1 MSKEMT
7 ESSLETSERRERRNV
22 AVLFYMHAILG
33 SQMPINII
41 LGGLAGFALADNKA
55 LATLPLS
62 LMVLVSMF
70 TAAPAS
76 LFMGR
81 FGRRAGFL
89 VGAFAGALG
98 GTISAL
104 ALVAGRFELLLVG
117 TACSG
122 IYQST
127 QGYFRFAAT
136 DTASEAFRPKAISWV
151 LAGGLLS
158 ALLGP
163 EVVRTTADFF
173 APVPFAGAYASIVLI
188 NLMGAVGILFLDI
201 PTPQRADDKRSSGR
215 PLSSIFRQPGTIVAV
230 LCAMVSYGLMTLV
243 MTSTSLAMDAS
254 GYPTAR
260 AADVVRWHAVAM
272 YAPSFFTGSIIS
284 RFGHVKV
291 ISLGL
296 VLLGIGGVIAINGVT
311 LWNFY
316 LALISL
322 GLGWNLGFI
331 GSTSLLGLTHSA
343 DEQAKVQGLNDF
355 LVFGFVTIA
364 SFSSGAL
371 LHAYGWSTVQ
381 MAMLP
386 PLLIATAALLWL
398 SIAHS
403 NRPSVAGAGP
413 AQE

>member
-1 MSKEMT
+1 MT
-7 ESSLETSERRERRNV
+7 DIPLEISERRERRNV

-76 LFMGR
+76 FFMRR

-98 GTISAL
+98 GAISAL
-104 ALVAGRFELLLVG
+104 ALVTGRFELLLLG

-127 QGYFRFAAT
+127 QGFFRFAAT
-136 DTASEAFRPKAISWV
+136 DTASETFRPKAISWV
-151 LAGGLLS
+151 LAGGLVA
-158 ALLGP
+158 ALFGP

-188 NLMGAVGILFLDI
+188 NLMGAAGVLFLDI
-201 PTPQRADDKRSSGR
+201 PTPERAGNKRSSGR
-215 PLSSIFRQPGTIVAV
+215 PLSSIFRQPRTIVAV

-254 GYPTAR
+254 GYPTDR

-284 RFGHVKV
+284 RLGHTKV
-291 ISLGL
+291 IALGL
-296 VLLGIGGVIAINGVT
+296 VLLAIAGAIAISGVAV
-311 LWNFY
+311 WNYY

-322 GLGWNLGFI
+322 GLGWNFGFI
-331 GSTSLLGLTHSA
+331 GSTSLLGLTHTV

-371 LHAYGWSTVQ
+371 LHAFGWATVQ
-381 MAMLP
+381 IAMLP
-386 PLLIATAALLWL
+386 PLLVAAAALLWL
-398 SIAHS
+398 SVTQS
-403 NRPSVAGAGP
+403 NRPSIAGADP

>member
-1 MSKEMT
+1 MTKIPLEM
-7 ESSLETSERRERRNV
+7 SERRERRNV

-76 LFMGR
+76 FFMGR

-98 GTISAL
+98 GAISAL
-104 ALVAGRFELLLVG
+104 ALVTGRFELLLLG

-127 QGYFRFAAT
+127 QGFFRFAAT
-136 DTASEAFRPKAISWV
+136 DTASETFRPRAISWV
-151 LAGGLLS
+151 LAGGLVA
-158 ALLGP
+158 ALFGP

-188 NLMGAVGILFLDI
+188 NLMGAVGVLFLDI
-201 PTPQRADDKRSSGR
+201 PTPERAGNKRSSGR
-215 PLSSIFRQPGTIVAV
+215 PLSSIFRQPRTIVAV

-254 GYPTAR
+254 GYSTDR

-284 RFGHVKV
+284 RLGHTKV
-291 ISLGL
+291 IALGL
-296 VLLGIGGVIAINGVT
+296 VLLATAGAIAISGVAV
-311 LWNFY
+311 WNFY
-316 LALISL
+316 LALIAL
-322 GLGWNLGFI
+322 GLGWNFGFI
-331 GSTSLLGLTHSA
+331 GSTSLLGLTHTV

-371 LHAYGWSTVQ
+371 LHGFGWSTVQ

-386 PLLIATAALLWL
+386 PLLMAAAALFWL
-398 SIAHS
+398 SVTQS
-403 NRPSVAGAGP
+403 NRYSIAGADP
-413 AQE
+413 AQK